1 LLFFFV
7 YNVPYLS
14 VPALS
19 LHTEVFQKRKKSMKN
34 EGPNKGKGGRE
45 WNHSE
50 SFRVQV
56 ALEYLDGD
64 QSYPQI
70 ERKYG
75 LTTSTARRFVSWYKR
90 TQDQLMLETVNEA
103 EERPLSSGERKDLEK
118 RLALSELKV
127 AVLEKVIAI
136 ANAEYG
142 TDLKKK
148 AATK

>member
-1 LLFFFV
+1 
-7 YNVPYLS
+7 
-14 VPALS
+14 
-19 LHTEVFQKRKKSMKN
+19 MKN
-34 EGPNKGKGGRE
+34 ERPNKGKGGRTF
-45 WNHSE
+45 NHSE

-64 QSYPQI
+64 FSQAQI
-70 ERKYG
+70 ESKYG
-75 LTTSTARRFVSWYKR
+75 LSPNTVRRFVSWYR
-90 TQDQLMLETVNEA
+90 SNHDHLMA
-103 EERPLSSGERKDLEK
+103 ELIIGSEEVPLSSSERRELEK

-136 ANAEYG
+136 ANEEYG

>member
-1 LLFFFV
+1 M
-7 YNVPYLS
+7 S

-19 LHTEVFQKRKKSMKN
+19 LHKKVFQERNMSMKN
-34 EGPNKGKGGRE
+34 ERPNKGKGGTE
-45 WNHSE
+45 WSHSE
-50 SFRVQV
+50 SLRVQI

-64 QSYPQI
+64 FSQVQI

-75 LTTSTARRFVSWYKR
+75 LSPNTVYRFVSWYKSNHNH
-90 TQDQLMLETVNEA
+90 LMPEPVNVA
-103 EERPLSSGERKDLEK
+103 EEVPFSSKERRELEK

-136 ANAEYG
+136 ANEEYG

>member
-1 LLFFFV
+1 
-7 YNVPYLS
+7 
-14 VPALS
+14 
-19 LHTEVFQKRKKSMKN
+19 MKN
-34 EGPNKGKGGRE
+34 ERPNKGKGGRV

-64 QSYPQI
+64 YSYPQI
-70 ERKYG
+70 ETKYG
-75 LTTSTARRFVSWYKR
+75 LAPNTVGRFVSWYKSNH
-90 TQDQLMLETVNEA
+90 DHLMPEPINGA
-103 EERPLSSGERKDLEK
+103 EEVPFGAKERRELEK

-136 ANAEYG
+136 ANEEYG

>member
-1 LLFFFV
+1 M
-7 YNVPYLS
+7 S

-19 LHTEVFQKRKKSMKN
+19 LHKKVFQERKMSMKN
-34 EGPNKGKGGRE
+34 ERPNKRKGGTE

-50 SFRVQV
+50 SLRVQI

-64 QSYPQI
+64 FSQVQI

-75 LTTSTARRFVSWYKR
+75 LSPNTVYRFVSWYKSNHNH
-90 TQDQLMLETVNEA
+90 LMPEAVNVA
-103 EERPLSSGERKDLEK
+103 EELPFSAKERRELEK

-136 ANAEYG
+136 ANEEYG